1 MALKHSILYYN
12 LDQAISRIKLGQDN
26 NELVQKIYSK
36 DNEVR
41 NLKIDKEKN
50 ILCLL
55 DFGYNDYTYMV
66 LEHQETRLI
75 SFYGIFIDLY

>member
-12 LDQAISRIKLGQDN
+12 LDQAIDRIKQEQDN
-26 NELVQKIYSK
+26 DELVQKIYPK

-41 NLKIDKEKN
+41 CLKIEKEKN

-55 DFGYNDYTYMV
+55 DFGHNDYTYMV
-66 LEHQETRLI
+66 LEQ
-75 SFYGIFIDLY
+75 